1 MKSMRIE
8 ANLEA
13 LGLPEPVKP
22 PPGIEL
28 SFAWIRVRGDRAYA
42 PAPNPSTLTTRSQ
55 ERSAR

>member
-1 MKSMRIE
+1 MRIE
-8 ANLEA
+8 ANLEE